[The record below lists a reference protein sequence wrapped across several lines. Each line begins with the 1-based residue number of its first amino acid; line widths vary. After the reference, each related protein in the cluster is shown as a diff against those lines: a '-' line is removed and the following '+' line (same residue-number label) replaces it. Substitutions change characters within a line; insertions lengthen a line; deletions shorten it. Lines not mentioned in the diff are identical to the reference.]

1 MFVKSYTAEN
11 KESLRTQI
19 WQVAIT
25 MIKDSSLISTGL
37 GSWYHNESVGG
48 YATWLVRGFK

>member
-11 KESLRTQI
+11 KESLKIHI

-25 MIKDSSLISTGL
+25 MIKDSSLIGTGL

-48 YATWLVRGFK
+48 YTTWLVRGFK